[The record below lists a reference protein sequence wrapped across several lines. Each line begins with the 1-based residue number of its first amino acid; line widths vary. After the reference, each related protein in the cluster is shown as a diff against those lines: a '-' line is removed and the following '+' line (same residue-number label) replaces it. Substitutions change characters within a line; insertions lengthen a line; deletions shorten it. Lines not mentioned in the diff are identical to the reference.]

1 MLVHPNK
8 RQLKRECTVCLKKS
22 TICWKASP
30 VPFPYLCQAPAEND
44 KPIWQLKSRSGG
56 EKKLLLL
63 PNFDECKDGVV
74 TTFKGTPSVALRAL
88 SLSLDCL
95 PVRTALSLRWN
106 TDRLGLMCVTFQK
119 TIADD
124 ARFSPTVSPI
134 CPPSCSNTPEKILQM
149 SGTGH
154 AQVYITNWKATRCC
168 SQTLKSCLNVMIS
181 LKIYHPRKNKLKLS
195 LKIFIFNV
203 DI

>member
-1 MLVHPNK
+1 MNAPSVWKKAQFVGKLV
-8 RQLKRECTVCLKKS
+8 
-22 TICWKASP
+22 
-30 VPFPYLCQAPAEND
+30 LC
-44 KPIWQLKSRSGG
+44 RSHIYARPLQKMTNQSDSSKVEVVGK
-56 EKKLLLL
+56 KKLLLL

-74 TTFKGTPSVALRAL
+74 TTFKGSPSVALRAL

-154 AQVYITNWKATRCC
+154 AQVYITKWKATRCC